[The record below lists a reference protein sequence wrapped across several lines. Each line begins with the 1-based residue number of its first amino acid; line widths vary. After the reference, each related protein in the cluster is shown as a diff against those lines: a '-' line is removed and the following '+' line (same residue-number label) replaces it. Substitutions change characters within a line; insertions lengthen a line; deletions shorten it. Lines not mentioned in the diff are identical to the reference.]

1 LATDRLERIIID
13 SSHIDIKKRGIL
25 EMKETQVPLMRWLT
39 QKVFRDRYEAATGGI
54 QLLFY

>member
-25 EMKETQVPLMRWLT
+25 EMRETQVPLMKWLT
-39 QKVFRDRYEAATGGI
+39 QSVFRDRYEAATGGI
-54 QLLFY
+54 QLFFY